1 MSAENSPANTTGL
14 TTESATLAGELFA
27 EGVGA
32 QAGPPTTP
40 AAGTGTAGQ
49 AAPGAHSHG
58 GPAPTGSPA
67 ERFTS
72 TDPDAFGV
80 PTGREETWR
89 FTPMKRIRPLLG
101 GAPSDAHL
109 EWDTDLPEGVELTSV
124 EADDPLLKGL
134 PEPGDR
140 LAALARQRS
149 GGAAVVR
156 VRPEAV
162 LDRPVTLGLS
172 GTGSEDV
179 VWGQLVVE
187 VGAFAQATVVL
198 DHTGLAK
205 YAGGV
210 AVLVGDG
217 AQVNLVSVQDW
228 APGAVHG
235 AQYDAVI
242 GRDATFSQVVVTL
255 GGDLVR
261 LVSNVQYA
269 GPGGTAELFGVYFSD
284 ETQHQEHRLWVD
296 HAVPNCRSNV
306 LYKGALQGEGART
319 VWIGDVRIRPAATGT
334 DTYELNRNLVLTD
347 GARADSVPNLEIE
360 TGEIVGAGHASAT
373 GRFDDEQLFYLC
385 SRGIDAETA
394 RRLVVR
400 GFFADVVQ
408 RIGIDALQDRLMGTI
423 ETRLG
428 ALPGLDE
435 QPVEVA

>member
-1 MSAENSPANTTGL
+1 MSSENTSTTDL
-14 TTESATLAGELFA
+14 TTQPSTLAAELFA
-27 EGVGA
+27 PGVGA

-49 AAPGAHSHG
+49 ASPGAHSHG

-89 FTPMKRIRPLLG
+89 FTPMKRIRPLLD
-101 GAPSDAHL
+101 GAASDEHL
-109 EWDTDLPEGVELTSV
+109 TWVTDLPEGVELISV
-124 EADDPLLKGL
+124 DGDDPLLKGL
-134 PEPGDR
+134 PEPADR

-156 VRPEAV
+156 VPSEAQ

-172 GTGSEDV
+172 GTGSDEV
-179 VWGQLVVE
+179 VWGQLIVE
-187 VGAFAQATVVL
+187 VGNFTKATVVL
-198 DHTGLAK
+198 DHTGLAR

-217 AQVNLVSVQDW
+217 ADVTLVSVQDW
-228 APGAVHG
+228 APGAVHSG
-235 AQYDAVI
+235 QYDAVV
-242 GRDATFSQVVVTL
+242 GRDATFKQVVVTL
-255 GGDLVR
+255 GGDVVR
-261 LVSNVQYA
+261 LTSNVQYS
-269 GPGGTAELFGVYFSD
+269 GPGGSAELFGVYFAD

-296 HAVPNCRSNV
+296 HAVPNCKSNV
-306 LYKGALQGEGART
+306 KYKGALQGEDART

-408 RIGIDALQDRLMGTI
+408 EIGLPELQDRLMGTI
-423 ETRLG
+423 EARLG
-428 ALPGLDE
+428 ALPGLEE
-435 QPVEVA
+435 QPVEQAS

>member
-1 MSAENSPANTTGL
+1 MPSDNTTEL
-14 TTESATLAGELFA
+14 TTDTAALAGELFA
-27 EGVGA
+27 PGVGA
-32 QAGPPTTP
+32 QAGPPSTP
-40 AAGTGTAGQ
+40 ADATGVT
-49 AAPGAHSHG
+49 PGAHSHG

-89 FTPMKRIRPLLG
+89 FTPMKRMRALLD
-101 GAPSDAHL
+101 GAPSDARL
-109 EWDTDLPEGVELTSV
+109 TWTTDLPEGVELTSV
-124 EADDPLLKGL
+124 PAGHPVLEGL
-134 PEPGDR
+134 PEPADR
-140 LAALARQRS
+140 LAALARSRS
-149 GGAAVVR
+149 NGATVVR
-156 VRPEAV
+156 VAKEAQ
-162 LDRPVTLGLS
+162 LDRPVTLGLA
-172 GTGSEDV
+172 GTGSDEV

-187 VGAFAQATVVL
+187 VGAFAKATVVL
-198 DHTGLAK
+198 DHSGLAK
-205 YAGGV
+205 YSGGV
-210 AVLVGDG
+210 SVLVGDG
-217 AQVNLVSVQDW
+217 AQVTLVSVQDW

-235 AQYDAVI
+235 GQYDAVV
-242 GRDATFSQVVVTL
+242 GRDATFKQVVVTL

-269 GPGGTAELFGVYFSD
+269 GPGGSVDLFGVYFAD

-306 LYKGALQGEGART
+306 LYKGALQGEDART
-319 VWIGDVRIRPAATGT
+319 VWIGDVRIRPTATGT
-334 DTYELNRNLVLTD
+334 ETYELNRNLVLTD

-408 RIGIDALQDRLMGTI
+408 LIGLPELQDRLMGTI
-423 ETRLG
+423 EARLG
-428 ALPGLDE
+428 ALPGLED